1 MCGFA
6 GFSHVGFGVR
16 QGQDLARE
24 MLSALRHRGPDGAA
38 IGRHGAVV
46 LGHCALPFTDPAGGR
61 QPMITISGHTALVF
75 NGEIYNVAELR
86 RELLAAGV
94 ALRTGSDTE
103 VLAEL
108 LEREGAGALRRIRG
122 MYAFAVHD
130 RRDGRILLA
139 RDPLGKKPLYYFPD
153 GAGLVFASELGA
165 LRRHPR
171 CPTGLDHQAVADYL
185 VLQAFPAPS
194 TVLAGV
200 RKVPPGT
207 YLEWSAGSARTVVF
221 WKPTLPAERDR
232 RSAAGAETGLEAVLR
247 AAVARRVE
255 NTTSPFGVLLSGG
268 LDSSVVAALAKQVT
282 GRAPATF
289 SVGFTDPAFD
299 ESDAAAAVARHLG
312 TEHHHRRL
320 GPADLVDG
328 LTTWYD
334 RVDEPLADSSLL
346 PTVLACQL
354 AGRQVRGVLTG
365 DGADEVL
372 LGYRYFQAERLL
384 GLLDSLPG
392 PMAAWPAAALG
403 RLPVRHG
410 NLPATT
416 VARRLGQALGCP
428 PQRRFL
434 LAGAP
439 FAPSETA
446 RILTVP
452 VTGRPFAR
460 VDAAVAGH
468 PGLGSL
474 ERSQLG
480 IIAHFLSDVILTKVD
495 RASMLVSIEARSPFL
510 DEAVVDFC
518 ASLPAGRKMRRFT
531 GKHPLR
537 RIAARMLPAAVAYG
551 PKTGFRAPI
560 GTLLIGEL
568 RPLLL
573 ETLSRERLDRHGL
586 FRADT
591 VAGLIG
597 EHLSGRSDHARK
609 LWALLCF
616 QIWQDAVPG
625 PAAGARPD
633 MRVTI
638 MEEVS

>member
-6 GFSHVGFGVR
+6 GFSHAGFGV
-16 QGQDLARE
+16 QAGQDLALE

-46 LGHCALPFTDPAGGR
+46 LGHCALPFTDPAGGL
-61 QPMITISGHTALVF
+61 QPMITASGNTALVF
-75 NGEIYNVAELR
+75 NGEIYNFAELR
-86 RELLAAGV
+86 RELLAAGLT
-94 ALRTGSDTE
+94 LRTGSDTE

-108 LEREGAGALRRIRG
+108 LEREGVGALRRIRG
-122 MYAFAVHD
+122 MYAFALHD
-130 RRDGRILLA
+130 RRDGRIVLA
-139 RDPLGKKPLYYFPD
+139 RDPLGKKPLYYFTD
-153 GAGLVFASELGA
+153 GAGLVFASELAA

-171 CPTGLDHQAVADYL
+171 CPTGLDHEAVSEYL
-185 VLQAFPAPS
+185 VLQAFPAPR

-200 RKVPPGT
+200 HKVPPGS
-207 YLEWSAGSARTVVF
+207 YVERAAGAIRTVTH
-221 WKPTLPAERDR
+221 WRPGLPTERDR
-232 RSAAGAETGLEAVLR
+232 RSAAETEHGLEAVLR
-247 AAVARRVE
+247 AAVARRLGGPA
-255 NTTSPFGVLLSGG
+255 SPFGVLLSGG
-268 LDSSVVAALAKQVT
+268 LDSSVVAALAKQES

-299 ESDAAAAVARHLG
+299 ETDAAAAVSRHLG
-312 TEHHHRRL
+312 TEHHHWRL

-328 LTTWYD
+328 ITTWYD

-346 PTVLACQL
+346 PTVLVCQL

-365 DGADEVL
+365 DGADEML

-384 GLLDSLPG
+384 GWLDAVPG
-392 PMAAWPAAALG
+392 PAVARLAALLR
-403 RLPVRHG
+403 RLPVQHG

-439 FAPSETA
+439 FAPGEA
-446 RILTVP
+446 AKVLTVP
-452 VTGRPFAR
+452 AMGRPFAR

-468 PGLGSL
+468 PELGSL

-495 RASMLVSIEARSPFL
+495 RASMLASIEARSPFL

-518 ASLPAGRKMRRFT
+518 ASLPAGRKMHRFT

-537 RIAARMLPAAVAYG
+537 RIAARMLPAATAYG

-560 GTLLIGEL
+560 GTLLLGEL

-573 ETLSRERLDRHGL
+573 DTLSRQRLGDHGL
-586 FRADT
+586 FRPDA
-591 VAGLIG
+591 VAHLIG
-597 EHLSGRSDHARK
+597 EHLSGRADHARK

-616 QIWQDAVPG
+616 QIWQDAMPG
-625 PAAGARPD
+625 PAAGTRHD